1 MSTKSCCIRS
11 CRTVARDLGIATAL
25 LAAIG
30 LAPVHAAAANDDT
43 TDPSVTQPGATDQQQ
58 ELDSQGAPVSAPS
71 EGQDVRAA
79 YQEQSGEAK
88 ASLIEAQGEEA
99 STLHVMSPSDPDWN
113 ETHQGG

>member
-30 LAPVHAAAANDDT
+30 LAPVHAAAADDS
-43 TDPSVTQPGATDQQQ
+43 TDPSATQPLAPEQQQ
-58 ELDSQGAPVSAPS
+58 ELDSQGAAVSDPG

-88 ASLIEAQGEEA
+88 AARTEGEDA
-99 STLHVMSPSDPDWN
+99 STLHVMSPTDPDWN

>member
-25 LAAIG
+25 LAAIN
-30 LAPVHAAAANDDT
+30 LAPVHAAAADDS
-43 TDPSVTQPGATDQQQ
+43 TDPSATQPGATEQQQ
-58 ELDSQGAPVSAPS
+58 ELDNQATSVSAPT

-88 ASLIEAQGEEA
+88 ASRVDAQGEDA
-99 STLHVMSPSDPDWN
+99 STVHVMSPSDPDWN
-113 ETHQGG
+113 ETHSGG